1 MKSVDVTKPVMEKVV
16 RFEKRRSFWWVG
28 RFILVLLVLCS
39 AGLWLSWIAAEQI
52 AERQTLELLTLF
64 TQDREIISEF
74 SQDTITIFWEELP
87 QGKLIIIGA
96 LILLIIGFILLTKKR
111 RMVVWKRMQQIKK
124 YIKEDYE

>member
-16 RFEKRRSFWWVG
+16 RFEKRRSFWWIG
-28 RFILVLLVLCS
+28 RFFIILLVLCS

-74 SQDTITIFWEELP
+74 WQDTLTIFWEELP
-87 QGKLIIIGA
+87 QGKLIIIGV
-96 LILLIIGFILLTKKR
+96 LLLLIIMLILLTKKR
-111 RMVVWKRMQQIKK
+111 RMIVWKRIQQIKK